1 MRDRAARWSAD
12 ETGTA
17 VVEFIVV
24 AVLLLVPFAYGIVSV
39 MRVQAASEAT
49 VQAARE
55 AGRAFVTSDNPV
67 QGRNRAAAAAHL
79 AFADQGF
86 DVPAD
91 AMRITCAA
99 SDCLAPGSA
108 VTVHLDWRVSL
119 PWVPTGLAASAEVPI
134 AAEHVV
140 PVDVYRLSA

>member
-1 MRDRAARWSAD
+1 MRGPATQPTSGEA
-12 ETGTA
+12 GTA

-24 AVLLLVPFAYGIVSV
+24 AVLLLVPLAYGIVSI

-55 AGRAFVTSDNPV
+55 AGRAFVTADSPM
-67 QGRNRAAAAAHL
+67 QGRRRAEVAAQL

-86 DVPAD
+86 EVPGTALHFD
-91 AMRITCAA
+91 CAA
-99 SDCLAPGSA
+99 EGCLTPGSA
-108 VTVHLDWRVSL
+108 VTVHIDWRVPL
-119 PWVPTGLAASAEVPI
+119 PWMPAGLFASAEIPI
-134 AAEHVV
+134 AAEHEV